1 MCILQLTVVGPQGI
15 TIIHWLQTITGD
27 SSTLR
32 ANSVIPRSRAYRST
46 PAAVPSRSRSAL
58 APGKGSPSV
67 VASLSLEE
75 MVVVNE

>member
-32 ANSVIPRSRAYRST
+32 AYSVIPRST
-46 PAAVPSRSRSAL
+46 PAAVPEWESRSRSAL
-58 APGKGSPSV
+58 ASGKGSSSI
-67 VASLSLEE
+67 VASLSL
-75 MVVVNE
+75 